1 MFTKEW
7 DGGNMN
13 KTVEKIVVSEEG
25 IEVISMSEGV
35 KSITQLSLEPEENEL
50 QNILERYNL
59 SIINNYSFDIN
70 IVRALAESEEQLRNY
85 LETCKKLNSLNK

>member
-35 KSITQLSLEPEENEL
+35 KSK
-50 QNILERYNL
+50 Y
-59 SIINNYSFDIN
+59 Y
-70 IVRALAESEEQLRNY
+70 
-85 LETCKKLNSLNK
+85 

>member
-59 SIINNYSFDIN
+59 SIINNYSFSSK
-70 IVRALAESEEQLRNY
+70 R
-85 LETCKKLNSLNK
+85 

>member
-1 MFTKEW
+1 
-7 DGGNMN
+7 MN

-50 QNILERYNL
+50 QNCSDSWRWNR
-59 SIINNYSFDIN
+59 S
-70 IVRALAESEEQLRNY
+70 
-85 LETCKKLNSLNK
+85 

>member
-59 SIINNYSFDIN
+59 SSINNYSFDIN
-70 IVRALAESEEQLRNY
+70 IVRALADSEEQLRNY